1 VHLVSSLHN
10 RKDHVRS
17 RADIGRHIWNEHSM
31 CSIHRLAAFM
41 ESGVPPFTPS
51 ERRNPMSNTL
61 DSKNIE
67 YSMRRMISQVYVD
80 SLDFVFEYC
89 GVRQMRKALH

>member
-1 VHLVSSLHN
+1 
-10 RKDHVRS
+10 
-17 RADIGRHIWNEHSM
+17 
-31 CSIHRLAAFM
+31 LAAFM

-67 YSMRRMISQVYVD
+67 YSMRRMISQVYFD
-80 SLDFVFEYC
+80 FLDFVFEFG
-89 GVRQMRKALH
+89 GVRLMRKALL